1 MKKIIGTLVFSAFLS
16 ATGGFAGPGAA
27 SAESIAA
34 HSGSKVA
41 ADNLRIS
48 FEDRGGYGLAEDFV
62 FASPNG
68 GADSTINKW
77 MHSNMEQ
84 QGEGSAVPLPGAV
97 MLLGSGIAGLFLLR
111 RRHAH
116 SN

>member
-27 SAESIAA
+27 SAESMAV
-34 HSGSKVA
+34 HSDSKA
-41 ADNLRIS
+41 ADHLRIS

-62 FASPNG
+62 FASSNG

-84 QGEGSAVPLPGAV
+84 QGEGSAVPLPGAI

-111 RRHAH
+111 RQHAH
-116 SN
+116 NN